1 LQTLKNN
8 GILAA
13 RKFTLKPT
21 KRKKESRLLSEQIQ
35 QPITHTVEDVARI
48 LQMHAV
54 TVRRKIRQGKIQ
66 AFMTNGDSGE
76 YRITQEALDAYMA
89 FREKLV
95 EVASE

>member
-1 LQTLKNN
+1 
-8 GILAA
+8 
-13 RKFTLKPT
+13 
-21 KRKKESRLLSEQIQ
+21 
-35 QPITHTVEDVARI
+35 
-48 LQMHAV
+48 MHAV